1 MKRDIW
7 RGVRVETQDMGI
19 GIKRT
24 GGKVQ
29 RNAQVIR
36 KSRPRREQEERER
49 EVAVAFNKL
58 VLGGQRRTA
67 EVVEVD
73 FSWPTFAEW
82 AYRVEREARWQQ
94 KYGIERMMFEA
105 VRLQEDRAV
114 VKLPPVSVRDFL
126 LSARVACPFEPVVAA
141 TTPSQLDEDL
151 VEIQYPDPPG
161 FHDYDWDDQPVT
173 LREIHAST
181 R

>member
-1 MKRDIW
+1 VKRDIW

-73 FSWPTFAEW
+73 FSWPTFEEW
-82 AYRVEREARWQQ
+82 AYRVEQEERR
-94 KYGIERMMFEA
+94 KYGIN
-105 VRLQEDRAV
+105 RLIFAPQERAV
-114 VKLPPVSVRDFL
+114 VELPPVSVRDFL
-126 LSARVACPFEPVVAA
+126 LSARVENPYRDDVPVGNYC
-141 TTPSQLDEDL
+141 TSQVENLQYSDEFFG
-151 VEIQYPDPPG
+151 G
-161 FHDYDWDDQPVT
+161 F
-173 LREIHAST
+173 HAST